1 MFSCSLSDVQ
11 DFTIHRTKPC
21 SGADIKEPLRFS
33 KVVVVVHY
41 YYYYRTK
48 PCSGA
53 DIKKPFRLSKVI
65 VVVVIIDILVI
76 VIMIIVILIIGRNL
90 ALERISRSLFASAK

>member
-21 SGADIKEPLRFS
+21 SGADIKKPLRF
-33 KVVVVVHY
+33 
-41 YYYYRTK
+41 
-48 PCSGA
+48 
-53 DIKKPFRLSKVI
+53 SKVI
-65 VVVVIIDILVI
+65 VVVVIIDILVIVINNILVI